1 MQQICSRINPATNI
15 ASNFGR
21 NLLMTLTFTIN
32 TLAVAGA
39 LIGLAGIVAF
49 LTWMTFLMVAG
60 VRQLRAGS

>member
-1 MQQICSRINPATNI
+1 
-15 ASNFGR
+15 
-21 NLLMTLTFTIN
+21 MTLTFTIN